1 MSGGDSAADPQ
12 SDRTNRK
19 RKRGGGMAPD
29 PRDTAEM
36 SDRSMADL
44 LRQLSDQTA
53 TLVRQELDLAK
64 AELTVK
70 GKAAGIGAVMFGAAG
85 LLGLFALGALTAAI
99 VLALSLAVTG
109 WLAAL
114 IVAVAYGAVAG
125 VLALQGKTKVQQGV
139 PPTPEQTMQTVKE
152 DVELTR
158 QRAQEGRR

>member
-1 MSGGDSAADPQ
+1 MAADQRESP
-12 SDRTNRK
+12 
-19 RKRGGGMAPD
+19 
-29 PRDTAEM
+29 EM
-36 SDRSMADL
+36 SDRSIADL

-70 GKAAGIGAVMFGAAG
+70 GKAAGLGAGMFGAAG
-85 LLGLFALGALTAAI
+85 LVGLYAVGALTAAI

-114 IVAVAYGAVAG
+114 IVAVVYGAVAG

-139 PPTPEQTMQTVKE
+139 PPTPEQTVQTVKE